1 MSLRSKADLQITKNK
16 LAEVQ
21 NDIKTLSRFIADKNI
36 QLDKQRENIQKLNI
50 EWTQKRAEIEN
61 KDIIINSRE
70 KNILHLKK
78 KTQELEKFKFVLDEK
93 IRDLRKDIAPKELEI
108 ANLRNRTR
116 SMDKRLK
123 KYNQVNASLG
133 FMVEDLRVRQ
143 GMIQKAIMTNR
154 DIIRNND
161 SFINSFKN
169 AVYQVVQYT
178 DDHQQLKIAV
188 NHSLF
193 KFIKDQ
199 KAKNGDINPNI
210 K

>member
-78 KTQELEKFKFVLDEK
+78 KT
-93 IRDLRKDIAPKELEI
+93 
-108 ANLRNRTR
+108 
-116 SMDKRLK
+116 
-123 KYNQVNASLG
+123 
-133 FMVEDLRVRQ
+133 
-143 GMIQKAIMTNR
+143 
-154 DIIRNND
+154 
-161 SFINSFKN
+161 
-169 AVYQVVQYT
+169 
-178 DDHQQLKIAV
+178 
-188 NHSLF
+188 
-193 KFIKDQ
+193 
-199 KAKNGDINPNI
+199 
-210 K
+210 